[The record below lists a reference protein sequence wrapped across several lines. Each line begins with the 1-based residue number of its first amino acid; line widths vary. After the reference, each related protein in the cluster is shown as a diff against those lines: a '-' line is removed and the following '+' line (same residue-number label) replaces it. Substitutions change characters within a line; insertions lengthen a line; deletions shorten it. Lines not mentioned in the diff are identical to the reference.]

1 MLLCSNVLILRDLP
15 RFMFLVLQVPK
26 ITINDANVE
35 LLKMTNVS
43 VTIGGK
49 VTTLDRS
56 KVSIVCQVTGV
67 PSPEITWE
75 RDEVELQKGGVFY
88 TIESVTSKDSGRYT
102 CVAKNVGGE
111 VKATTQ
117 LQVLGT

>member
-1 MLLCSNVLILRDLP
+1 
-15 RFMFLVLQVPK
+15 MFLALQVPK

-49 VTTLDRS
+49 ITMLDRN

-88 TIESVTSKDSGRYT
+88 TIESVASKDSGRYT